1 MATEHSI
8 SDEIDLIDMMETLWQ
23 GKWWILSIT
32 IISTIAGATLHFVT
46 DSGKFTATTLITPIS
61 QADFEPYR
69 PLATLDMFD
78 LSPEKLQR
86 RYFEQLQNPTVLGSA
101 IADAGLVPSVTDR
114 NGQEFNNAIN
124 NFAANINVEPVEDNT
139 SQINGQPTSRLIAV
153 YHDEAQWLA
162 FLHYLDQRISD
173 NVQQQIEQEFLL
185 RQGTFDI
192 QRKFELE
199 DIDTR
204 LRIANLNYQNE
215 TTGYLTFLQEQA
227 SIARA
232 ADLPNHSLLVPL
244 DQNSA
249 YPTNPQAQT
258 PPYLHGYLALE
269 AEIAAIE
276 NRENTGRFVKE
287 FNALQRAR
295 QTILQDQTP
304 ERARALFAQTP
315 IQSDQEFRAVH
326 TYIGSTRFEYQSGR
340 LRQFLAAAAISGFG
354 ISLIFVLIS
363 NAIGRRRSNQNST
376 LDP

>member
-1 MATEHSI
+1 
-8 SDEIDLIDMMETLWQ
+8 METLWQ

-61 QADFEPYR
+61 KADFEPYR

-139 SQINGQPTSRLIAV
+139 SQIDGQPTSRLIAV

-185 RQGTFDI
+185 RQGKLEI
-192 QRKFELE
+192 QRQFELE

-204 LRIANLNYQNE
+204 LRIAKLNYQNE
-215 TTGYLTFLQEQA
+215 TTGYLAFLQEQA
-227 SIARA
+227 
-232 ADLPNHSLLVPL
+232 
-244 DQNSA
+244 
-249 YPTNPQAQT
+249 
-258 PPYLHGYLALE
+258 PPYLRGYLALE
-269 AEIAAIE
+269 EEIAQVE
-276 NRENTGRFVKE
+276 SRENTDNFVKE

-340 LRQFLAAAAISGFG
+340 FRQFLAAAAISGFG
-354 ISLIFVLIS
+354 ISLIFILIS
-363 NAIGRRRSNQNST
+363 NAIGRRRSNQNTT
-376 LDP
+376 LAP